1 MEAGDEIKSLAK
13 GPMMLARKYSSYSI
27 NGFDFHTEQYDESR
41 SVQNSGVAL
50 IAESECFERGNKDNI
65 ILGNKTYYGIIK
77 AGISKNSSYEHL
89 GAP

>member
-1 MEAGDEIKSLAK
+1 MEAGDEIKILAK

-50 IAESECFERGNKDNI
+50 IAESECFERGQ
-65 ILGNKTYYGIIK
+65 
-77 AGISKNSSYEHL
+77 
-89 GAP
+89 